1 MTNKYMK
8 STNTTCHSGNANEQ
22 HEEILEE
29 VIPNVVTK
37 SNVGENG
44 EKLSLIHCWWDC
56 KMILLI
62 WKIIWHILLK
72 KLNTHMT
79 QQLLSWAFVPPE

>member
-8 STNTTCHSGNANEQ
+8 STNTTCHSGNANDK
-22 HEEILEE
+22 HDEILEQ
-29 VIPNVVTK
+29 VIPNVVIK

-56 KMILLI
+56 KNDTV
-62 WKIIWHILLK
+62 WHILEK
-72 KLNTHMT
+72 TSSAYN
-79 QQLLSWAFVPPE
+79 QAIAFLGICPSRMEI

>member
-22 HEEILEE
+22 HEEILEQ

-37 SNVGENG
+37 SNVGENMEQVEHYWR
-44 EKLSLIHCWWDC
+44 EKTFFLEKALTVSY
-56 KMILLI
+56 
-62 WKIIWHILLK
+62 
-72 KLNTHMT
+72 
-79 QQLLSWAFVPPE
+79 

>member
-8 STNTTCHSGNANEQ
+8 STNTTCHSGNANDK
-22 HEEILEE
+22 HDEILEQ

-56 KMILLI
+56 KMILFGTF
-62 WKIIWHILLK
+62 LK
-72 KLNTHMT
+72 KTKYAYD
-79 QQLLSWAFVPPE
+79 QAIAFLGICPSRMKI

>member
-22 HEEILEE
+22 HEEILEQ

-37 SNVGENG
+37 SNVGE
-44 EKLSLIHCWWDC
+44 IV
-56 KMILLI
+56 
-62 WKIIWHILLK
+62 K
-72 KLNTHMT
+72 KLNHSYITN
-79 QQLLSWAFVPPE
+79 EKIK